1 MLNDQQMQEIKADIN
16 YFVSQLISEINR
28 LNDEVSY
35 LERQNQIL
43 KEQLKQPK

>member
-35 LERQNQIL
+35 LERQNRIL

>member
-28 LNDEVSY
+28 LKDEVSY
-35 LERQNQIL
+35 LERQNEIL